1 MKKLLI
7 VLVLLLV
14 ACKPRITSGNV
25 IDKQYNQEYSET
37 ELVYNAALKMHLP
50 QTIYYPAEFIVTIQG
65 KDADGHY
72 DTRSFYVNE
81 RQYRRVKVGQYVK
94 FGN

>member
-14 ACKPRITSGNV
+14 ACKPRITSGKV
-25 IDKQYNQEYSET
+25 IDKQYSPEHSET
-37 ELVYNAALKMHLP
+37 ELMYNPALKLYLP
-50 QTIYYPAEFIVTIQG
+50 QTNYYDEEFIITIQG
-65 KDADGHY
+65 KDTDGHY

-81 RQYRRVKVGQYVK
+81 RQYRRVKVGQYVT
-94 FGN
+94 FDN